1 MQLNFTIDIDDQ
13 ANPFEDDPEWY
24 ANIIQGALV
33 AQGCHGATV
42 TLDEWFPS
50 PPEGA
55 ARS

>member
-1 MQLNFTIDIDDQ
+1 MQLNFTVDIDDQ

-55 ARS
+55 TRS